1 MTEPPAAVPP
11 GQPPHAEPPAGT
23 PPTVP
28 QLDVRAAEP
37 PANPAPAA
45 TGGLADRPPGYPN
58 ALVWLR
64 AGILRDWRGVLGAFV
79 ATWFYLP
86 VALLLA
92 VWGGLTLAVVGLF
105 AGGFGVDDQV
115 PSVLRDAPLIG
126 PLTEAFLTRSGGVLG
141 GVLGFVV
148 GFLVGFLSV
157 LVLPWLGT
165 SDEPI
170 ALVTGL
176 VGTVVAAA
184 LIGVLYT
191 LYRVLLEPRLLVVS
205 GARQP
210 SRREYARLR
219 PVLDDCAQRLGLP
232 TVPRLLME
240 DDPVLGNARTYARHV
255 VVTTAVLTEPDDEVA
270 ALLSHEL
277 VHWRTG
283 DEITSAFVR
292 GVGLPLTL
300 AHALPTWLMRTFPH
314 PATNLVVFL
323 FFWPV
328 LLTMRYLVLPLHARD
343 VRAAEYRADLG
354 AVLTG
359 HVDGMRRILERRL
372 SFESGRS
379 GWDEAVCATH
389 PPHELR
395 LDALD
400 RATVVGAPVGVGEA
414 APVTAE
420 RLFGRSGPVGTRRTW
435 LVVGALVL
443 AACVGTGGLSVVQWA
458 FFRSQAAI
466 DDYFSALADRDS
478 DAALGVLTEQER
490 AGVTDRGLLARLL
503 RGDGYQPPTDVEIS
517 SLKRDGDTAT
527 ATVAYRLAGERRT
540 VDMTV
545 RRAEDATAGLFHSWQ
560 LVGGLIPVNAP
571 VAGPGVRL
579 NGVELPVA
587 TEGPTLVLLPGG
599 YTATGPSDALSEVPP
614 ETLPITPE
622 QTEGAT
628 LRLVPVLKPAAV
640 EAVEAQVRTWLD
652 ECAKQTVAAPPG
664 CPFGYFSGGTEQKV
678 TWKIIEYPRL
688 TVELT
693 GPGTAQ
699 VGTAFEARGKVQVSG
714 TTTYFGSSSPFS
726 EEQELSVAGVATA
739 DGDTI
744 AFRPAAD

>member
-1 MTEPPAAVPP
+1 MTEPPAAPQ
-11 GQPPHAEPPAGT
+11 GTEPPQAAT

-37 PANPAPAA
+37 PTEAA
-45 TGGLADRPPGYPN
+45 TPPTGGFADRPPGYPS

-92 VWGGLTLAVVGLF
+92 FWGGLSFAAVGLF
-105 AGGFGVDDQV
+105 AGGLGADDQV
-115 PSVLRDAPLIG
+115 PAVLRDAPLIG
-126 PLTEAFLTRSGGVLG
+126 PLMEAFLSRSGGVLG
-141 GVLGFVV
+141 GVAGFVV

-165 SDEPI
+165 ADEPL
-170 ALVTGL
+170 ALATGL

-219 PVLDDCAQRLGLP
+219 PVLDDCARRLGLP

-240 DDPVLGNARTYARHV
+240 DDPVLSNAHTYARHV
-255 VVTTAVLTEPDDEVA
+255 VVTTAVLTEPDDEIA

-283 DEITSAFVR
+283 DEVTSAFVR

-328 LLTMRYLVLPLHARD
+328 LLTMRYVVLPLHARD

-395 LDALD
+395 LDQLE
-400 RATVVGAPVGVGEA
+400 RASLAGAPLGGRDT
-414 APVTAE
+414 APVTSE
-420 RLFGRSGPVGTRRTW
+420 RLFGSAGPVGTRSTW

-443 AACVGTGGLSVVQWA
+443 AACVGTGGLGVAQWA
-458 FFRSQAAI
+458 FFRPQAAVEG
-466 DDYFSALADRDS
+466 YFSALADRDS
-478 DAALGVLTEQER
+478 EAALDFLPEQER
-490 AGVTDRGLLARLL
+490 AAVADRDLLAKLL
-503 RGDGYQPPTDVEIS
+503 RGEGYQPPTEVEVS
-517 SLKRDGDTAT
+517 SVERDGDSAT
-527 ATVAYRLAGERRT
+527 ATVAYRLAGERHT
-540 VDMTV
+540 VGV
-545 RRAEDATAGLFHSWQ
+545 ALRRDEAATAGLFHGWQ
-560 LVGGLIPVNAP
+560 LLGGLVPLTAP
-571 VAGPGVRL
+571 VTGSGTRL
-579 NGVELPVA
+579 NGVALPGA
-587 TEGPTLVLLPGG
+587 PEGPTLALLPGG
-599 YTATGPSDALSEVPP
+599 YTVSTPSSALSEVP
-614 ETLPITPE
+614 
-622 QTEGAT
+622 TEVVPVAPGQSEAILNLT
-628 LRLVPVLKPAAV
+628 PVLKPAAV
-640 EAVEAQVRTWLD
+640 EAVEARVRTWLD
-652 ECAKQTVAAPPG
+652 ECAQQTVAAPEG
-664 CPFGYFSGGTEQKV
+664 CPFRYYSGSTTQKV
-678 TWKIIEYPRL
+678 AWKILEYPRL
-688 TVELT
+688 AVELT
-693 GPGTAQ
+693 GPDTAQ
-699 VGTAFEARGKVQVSG
+699 VGTPSEARGRVRVSG
-714 TTTYFGSSSPFS
+714 STTYFGTSSPFTD
-726 EEQELSVAGVATA
+726 EQEFAVTGVAIGE
-739 DGDTI
+739 GDAVT
-744 AFRPAAD
+744 FRPAN